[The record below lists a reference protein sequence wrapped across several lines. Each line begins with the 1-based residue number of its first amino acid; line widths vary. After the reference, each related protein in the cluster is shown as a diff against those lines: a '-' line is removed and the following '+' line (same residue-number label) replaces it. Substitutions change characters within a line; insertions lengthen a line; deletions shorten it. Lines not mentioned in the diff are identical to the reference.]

1 MPQPLHI
8 LLVDD
13 DEDDIAFFQL
23 ALKRQ
28 TNPPQLTTL
37 LDGDH
42 VLSHLET
49 TTERP
54 DLLILDLNLP
64 RMHGRD
70 VLVQLQNSP
79 IGLSIPVVML
89 TTSSAQEDRDF
100 CLNHGAAA
108 FLTKPTSLATL
119 SINACTDVM
128 STGESVGYDGRP
140 LPEVTTNGSGRPS

>member
-28 TNPPQLTTL
+28 ASPTQLTTL
-37 LDGDH
+37 LDGDY
-42 VLSHLET
+42 VLTHLET
-49 TTERP
+49 TPDRP

-70 VLVQLQNSP
+70 VLVQLRKSP
-79 IGLSIPVVML
+79 VGQSIPVVML

-100 CLNHGAAA
+100 CLGHGAAA

-119 SINACTDVM
+119 STMLSEVIAL
-128 STGESVGYDGRP
+128 TGR
-140 LPEVTTNGSGRPS
+140 